1 MNILDIIQDCL
12 NLSYVNGLS
21 IKEITIDD
29 DHFSYLC
36 SQLKDIDATNRE
48 NIRIAAPN
56 GTVIIKPENKGNKE

>member
-21 IKEITIDD
+21 IKEITI
-29 DHFSYLC
+29 
-36 SQLKDIDATNRE
+36 
-48 NIRIAAPN
+48 AAPN